1 MMRLDTASLEYNIK
15 RLVGVTEGVSAI
27 TLNKNEPIICQHA
40 QALVHPFL
48 AIRKCKGAITP
59 EMINISLDG
68 TNLAWS
74 PNLHLRLLKLW
85 LESTNFRSI
94 INKNSSIVQGFFL
107 NIYFLIFLF
116 VLIIFNYYFMML
128 FFFLLIFTY
137 LFKFCLQM
145 KTLKINRNDR

>member
-116 VLIIFNYYFMML
+116 VLIIFNYYFMTL
-128 FFFLLIFTY
+128 FFFY
-137 LFKFCLQM
+137 
-145 KTLKINRNDR
+145 

>member
-1 MMRLDTASLEYNIK
+1 MRLDTASLEYNIK

-27 TLNKNEPIICQHA
+27 TLNKNEPIVCQHA

-85 LESTNFRSI
+85 LESANFRSI
-94 INKNSSIVQGFFL
+94 INKNSSIVQGFFKIY
-107 NIYFLIFLF
+107 NIFFIIFLF
-116 VLIIFNYYFMML
+116 IFIMFNYYFL
-128 FFFLLIFTY
+128 HFFFCYIFMY
-137 LFKFCLQM
+137 LF
-145 KTLKINRNDR
+145 INFIYR

>member
-85 LESTNFRSI
+85 LESINFRSI

-116 VLIIFNYYFMML
+116 VLIIFNYYFMTL